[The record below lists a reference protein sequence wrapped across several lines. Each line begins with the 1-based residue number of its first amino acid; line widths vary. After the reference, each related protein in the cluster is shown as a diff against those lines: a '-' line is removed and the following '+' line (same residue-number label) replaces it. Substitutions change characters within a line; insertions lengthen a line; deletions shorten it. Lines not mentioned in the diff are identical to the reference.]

1 MALVGPPNSGKST
14 LFNRLTGL
22 RQKVAN
28 YPGVTVEQR
37 VGRLNGIGRDDL
49 TLIDLPGIYGLDS
62 YSEDARVAVDV
73 LHGEMPG
80 TPAPDAIL
88 LVLDSLQLRRQ
99 LMLAAPVLALGLP
112 TLVLLNMS
120 DLMEARGGRVDT
132 LALAQELGVPVAK
145 ISATRGAGLDSITH
159 FLNRKAE
166 AEQPV
171 PAEGKIEL
179 PVMGNPRSYR
189 QWATGISTRTKYKA
203 PLSNAWTKRIDGV
216 LLHKIWGPLIFL
228 AVVFAV
234 FQVVFSIGQ
243 PLSDGFGNLLNAGGD
258 RIGALLGHNW
268 VESLLIDGVW
278 RGVAS
283 VLVFLPQIL
292 LLFLFIGVLE
302 DSGYLARA
310 ALIADRVMRSI
321 GLNGKAFIPLLSAYA
336 CAVPAIMATRTIE
349 NKRDRFAT
357 ILVAPFMTCSARLPI
372 YMLMIAA
379 FIPNTPLLGDLF
391 GLRAAVMLSLYVL
404 GFVAALGTARL
415 LKSSILKAS
424 SAPFILELP
433 QYRLPTV
440 RSLSLRLVDRGKV
453 FLRQAGTVILA
464 VTLVLWVLSH
474 VPFHTDL
481 TTSVIGRLGHLIEPA
496 IQPLGFN
503 WKIGIGL
510 LTSVVARE
518 VIVGTLGT
526 LYGAD
531 PATQS
536 LGLQAALRHDLTLGG
551 AMAAAWLAGLH
562 YWRFGVPITVAAG
575 AATLSA
581 AVIAVVFALMPDLNG
596 HLASAVVIACG
607 LAVFAAAMRFDM
619 ADPARVTRKTD
630 IAFWLHLLSAP
641 LIVQP
646 LIFGFLGGLQDL
658 DTRRAL
664 GIIAIFL
671 GLGLV
676 AVIIDR
682 RAILVS
688 GLAYAGFAF
697 GALIHRPGS
706 NMKRPPRLFWRWA
719 FSCSP

>member
-1 MALVGPPNSGKST
+1 MSDCCSTATIEVPVEPRVAGRIRTVALVGPPNSGKST

-37 VGRLNGIGRDDL
+37 VGRLSGIGRSDL
-49 TLIDLPGIYGLDS
+49 VLIDLPGIYGLDT
-62 YSEDARVAVDV
+62 YSEDARVAVEV
-73 LHGEMPG
+73 LRGEMPG
-80 TPAPDAIL
+80 TPTPDAIL
-88 LVLDSLQLRRQ
+88 LVLDSLHLRRQ

-112 TLVLLNMS
+112 TIVLLNMS
-120 DLMEARGGRVDT
+120 DLMESRGGRVDT

-145 ISATRGAGLDSITH
+145 ISATRGTGLDSVTQ

-166 AEQPV
+166 PEPEIA
-171 PAEGKIEL
+171 AASRIEL

-203 PLSNAWTKRIDGV
+203 PLSSQWTKRIDGV
-216 LLHKIWGPLIFL
+216 LLHRVWGPLVFL

-234 FQVVFSIGQ
+234 FQVVFALGQ
-243 PLSDGFGNLLNAGGD
+243 PLSDGFGNVLNAVGD
-258 RIGALLGHNW
+258 KVGLLMGHSW

-357 ILVAPFMTCSARLPI
+357 ILVTPFMTCSARLPI

-379 FIPNTPLLGDLF
+379 FIPNKPLLGDLL
-391 GLRAAVMLSLYVL
+391 GMRAAVMLSLYVM
-404 GFVAALGTARL
+404 GFLAALGTARL

-433 QYRLPTV
+433 QYRLPTL
-440 RSLSLRLVDRGKV
+440 RSLSLRLMDRGKV
-453 FLRQAGTVILA
+453 FLKQAGTVILA
-464 VTLVLWVLSH
+464 VTMVLWVLSH
-474 VPFHTDL
+474 LPAG
-481 TTSVIGRLGHLIEPA
+481 TSLGDSLIGRVGHLIEPA
-496 IQPLGFN
+496 IRPLGFN

-510 LTSVVARE
+510 LTSVMARE

-551 AMAAAWLAGLH
+551 AMAL
-562 YWRFGVPITVAAG
+562 
-575 AATLSA
+575 
-581 AVIAVVFALMPDLNG
+581 VVFFAFAMQCTSTLAIVRRETNSWKWPALQFCYM
-596 HLASAVVIACG
+596 SV
-607 LAVFAAAMRFDM
+607 
-619 ADPARVTRKTD
+619 
-630 IAFWLHLLSAP
+630 
-641 LIVQP
+641 
-646 LIFGFLGGLQDL
+646 
-658 DTRRAL
+658 
-664 GIIAIFL
+664 
-671 GLGLV
+671 
-676 AVIIDR
+676 
-682 RAILVS
+682 
-688 GLAYAGFAF
+688 LAYVA
-697 GALIHRPGS
+697 
-706 NMKRPPRLFWRWA
+706 
-719 FSCSP
+719 